1 MHDLASAFNPT
12 GKLVI
17 SSDSGSS
24 AKATDAG
31 RELGISSV
39 QREPEIVIDPR
50 TVADGPAIEAMFQ
63 WVRVTR
69 DDRET
74 VVVR

>member
-1 MHDLASAFNPT
+1 MP
-12 GKLVI
+12 
-17 SSDSGSS
+17 SDSGSS

-31 RELGISSV
+31 RELGMSSV
-39 QREPEIVIDPR
+39 QPEPEIVIPR
-50 TVADGPAIEAMFQ
+50 TVADGRAIEAMFQ
-63 WVRVTR
+63 WVRGTR